1 MLSGISNKIHLLLLV
16 IVLPV
21 TMITSY
27 VGLHNSALKAVE
39 HTALQSAR
47 VMAMTMNAARI
58 HYNKNVAKKL
68 SSTPDIYIGA
78 DYHDKPQAI
87 PNPATFT
94 IEVAEMVSKQQPNIR
109 VRMYSD
115 HPFPHREEEGGPQTD
130 FEVTA
135 LESFRRQKANGQ
147 QPEAVFKSFHVG
159 NNLEF
164 DYIEP
169 LVMQAACIEC
179 HNQLLSSPKRDWKVG
194 DIRGGLSIRHVMVEN
209 NAFED
214 LENIAKLSIAFI
226 AIFSTIMLIWNFR
239 QSRKQLQS
247 NTQNFLKIAN
257 SDPLTGLL
265 NRRGFE
271 QAIQHS
277 WREHRLNKQYMSI
290 IYCDLDDFKTLN
302 DQHGHATG
310 DMQLINAAG
319 IISTTLRQGI
329 DFAARI
335 GGDEFVIVLSNTN
348 QSGAIKVAKRLL
360 ESGKTVD
367 SEHTL
372 KWSLGIA
379 CTKVASGI
387 SATTLIS
394 RADKAMY
401 QAKSVA
407 TGGYR
412 VYRGDAPLEANP

>member
-1 MLSGISNKIHLLLLV
+1 MLV

-21 TMITSY
+21 TIIASY

-68 SSTPDIYIGA
+68 STIPNIHIGA
-78 DYHDKPQAI
+78 DYEDKAQAI

-94 IEVAEMVSKQQPNIR
+94 IEVAEMVSQQQPNIR
-109 VRMYSD
+109 VRMYSE
-115 HPFPHREEEGGPQTD
+115 HPFPNRQAEGGPQTD
-130 FEVTA
+130 FEYSA
-135 LESFRRQKANGQ
+135 LETFRQQKASGQ
-147 QPEAVFKSFHVG
+147 QPKAVFKSFHIG
-159 NNLEF
+159 GKLEF

-169 LVMQAACIEC
+169 LVMQEACIQC
-179 HNQLLSSPKRDWKVG
+179 HNKLDNSPKKDWKIG
-194 DIRGGLSIRHVMVEN
+194 DIRGGLSIRHIMVDN
-209 NAFED
+209 SAFD
-214 LENIAKLSIAFI
+214 QLEGIAMLSIAFI
-226 AIFSTIMLIWNFR
+226 ASFSTIMLIWNFR

-247 NTQNFLKIAN
+247 STQNFLKIAN

-277 WREHRLNKQYMSI
+277 WREHRINKQHMSI
-290 IYCDLDDFKTLN
+290 IYCDLDNFKTLN

-319 IISTTLRQGI
+319 LISTTLRQGI

-348 QSGAIKVAKRLL
+348 QSGAKKVAKRLL
-360 ESGKTVD
+360 EGGKTVEGD
-367 SEHTL
+367 HPLE
-372 KWSLGIA
+372 WSLGIA
-379 CTKVASGI
+379 CAKVTSGI

-394 RADKAMY
+394 WADKAMY

-407 TGGYR
+407 TGNYQ
-412 VYRGDAPLEANP
+412 VYQES

>member
-1 MLSGISNKIHLLLLV
+1 MLSGISGKIHLLLLV

-21 TMITSY
+21 TIIASY

-47 VMAMTMNAARI
+47 AMAMTMNAARI

-68 SSTPDIYIGA
+68 SSHPEIHIGA
-78 DYHDKPQAI
+78 NYQDDPMAI

-94 IEVAEMVSKQQPNIR
+94 IEIAELVSQQQPNIR
-109 VRMYSD
+109 VRMYSE
-115 HPFPHREEEGGPQTD
+115 HPFPHREQNGGPQTD
-130 FEVTA
+130 FEVSA
-135 LESFRRQKANGQ
+135 LETFRLQKANGQ
-147 QPEAVFKSFHVG
+147 QPEAVFASIHVAG
-159 NNLEF
+159 KLEF

-169 LVMQAACIEC
+169 LVMQEACIEC
-179 HNQLLSSPKRDWKVG
+179 HNQLIDSPKRDWKIG
-194 DIRGGLSIRHVMVEN
+194 DIRGGLSIRHVMVDN
-209 NAFED
+209 SAFEK
-214 LENIAKLSIAFI
+214 LENIAMISIAFI
-226 AIFSTIMLIWNFR
+226 ATFSTIMLIWNFR

-247 NTQNFLKIAN
+247 STQNFLKIAN

-277 WREHRLNKQYMSI
+277 WREHRNNKQYMSI
-290 IYCDLDDFKTLN
+290 IYCDLDNFKTLN

-348 QSGAIKVAKRLL
+348 QSGAKKVAKRLL
-360 ESGKTVD
+360 DSGKTIEGD
-367 SEHTL
+367 HPLE
-372 KWSLGIA
+372 WSLGIA
-379 CTKVASGI
+379 CARVNSGI

-394 RADKAMY
+394 WADKAMY

-407 TGGYR
+407 TGSYQ
-412 VYRGDAPLEANP
+412 VYRES